1 MKEDDKKDKLLSSE
15 EGNKDNNNSDEEEGN
30 NNIIK
35 TDSENKKDN
44 LELLQD
50 KNENT
55 KEEEDNLIPEIEPK
69 RNFTPFKNDP
79 FLDSNFIS
87 RFFMYWAFKVLN
99 ISKKTKIKKEY
110 LGKLNKEH
118 DSTYFYDRMYNI
130 WEHKGYKNKTKHALL
145 LCVLRSNLPK
155 ILFVFCL
162 SIGTA
167 AADYFAVIFIK
178 FFIDYFDKESDK
190 SSFIYNLSLWQLGLC
205 FITLQGISSFLE
217 IHTLMHMNIVGN
229 RAQFELDCF
238 IYKKILKA
246 CPSSFIQRATEGEIV
261 NFVQVDAMRLS
272 WMIMTSPNIFI
283 NPIQILAYSYL
294 LFDFFSFSFFGGL
307 GILLIFF
314 LINLK
319 ISKMFHFYQKKML
332 KKKDIRMRA
341 STETFENIKILKLYS
356 WEKQF
361 MKKCLITRKDEMDAM
376 RTRFNVTTLNIS
388 LFWLC
393 PSLVACGT
401 LGLYQ
406 YLNDRLSISTMLI
419 GLSLFTKLQGPIR
432 QLPSII
438 NNIIESAVSMKR
450 IEEFIRQPETID
462 EYIHRGNYD
471 PNGEYAIKIEGG
483 NFSWGVKQEE
493 KKNKKDEENK
503 EDDKDSK
510 KDKNKKKENKNDENV
525 DKKDEEGEEG
535 EISHRNT
542 KNQINDLNP
551 DLVPSSGRSSKIDE
565 IETNNDLIQKG
576 DEYIKD
582 GCKIQIDFPKD
593 VKFDVTLKEINL
605 EIKPGEVLGI
615 IGEVGSGKS
624 SLLQAILNCLIL
636 LNPKDCDGIHING
649 KVGYASQIPWIQND
663 TIKNNI
669 LFFNKYDQEK
679 YEEILEK
686 CQLKYDLDNFEGKD
700 LTEIGEKGVNLSGGQ
715 KVRVSLART
724 VYSNPDIYLF
734 DDPISALD
742 ANIGKKIMKEL
753 IIKYLEGKTR
763 VVVTHALQYLKYMD
777 RIIYMKSGRIEWV
790 GTFKEIQEQEFFLS
804 MKKLSKLN
812 NETSM
817 NESGSNENEK
827 NKNVIKKISES
838 GREII
843 KIIKEE
849 DEEIGS
855 VKMSVYIDYSRYMG
869 GTLFLLMIIFIMSMW
884 QVNKGGSDLWLAYWS
899 LPENQNQNQNDQKS
913 KWIFFGVYCGLNLS
927 SVFFIFLRIYLLT
940 VGIIRLGRYL
950 HKDMII
956 KLVRAPIN
964 LFHETIPRG
973 QIFNRLSK
981 DLDSLNFSIFS
992 VGDTLVC
999 FLSCIGSFVLCAI
1012 YDFFSILYM
1021 PIILVCGYF
1030 ITRFYL
1036 IGSRPLTRLEA
1047 ISRSPILNTISETI
1061 PGYASIKAFEREGNY
1076 CTKYYS
1082 KINDCFNINICIRG
1096 INMWLQEMFKFLSIF
1111 YLIYLV
1117 TRTCFD
1123 SENATAQ
1130 SVGITFTYSVVLQE
1144 NLGWSFSIAANLEN
1158 IMISLER
1165 CLQYT
1170 RIKSEKPSQIKS
1182 KDDELIKKNWPQ
1194 EGRIR
1199 FENYSVRY
1207 RPTTEIVL
1215 KNLNFEIDGNEKIGV
1230 VGRTGSGKSTICLCL
1245 FRILEPLEGTIYIDD
1260 VDITQIGLDLLRKN
1274 LTIIPQDPCLM
1285 EGSLKYNIDPFNK
1298 AKNDEII
1305 SILKKI
1311 GFEYTE
1317 TDDHILNRKIEQGGS
1332 NLSVGEKQLLCIA
1345 RAILRKTKI
1354 IVMDEATAN
1363 IDMKTEEKIQK
1374 ALQYVLNYST
1384 VITVAHR
1391 IKTIINYD
1399 KILVLNNGKIE
1410 EFDTPQN
1417 LLKNENSLFYQL
1429 YSKSTM

>member
-1 MKEDDKKDKLLSSE
+1 MKEDDKIEKLISEKDNETSE
-15 EGNKDNNNSDEEEGN
+15 ENDN
-30 NNIIK
+30 IK
-35 TDSENKKDN
+35 TDSDNKINK
-44 LELLQD
+44 LELLED
-50 KNENT
+50 KIEN
-55 KEEEDNLIPEIEPK
+55 KPEEENEDNIKEIEPK
-69 RNFTPFKNDP
+69 KNFTPFKNDP
-79 FLDSNFIS
+79 FLDANFFS
-87 RFFMYWAFKVLN
+87 RFFMYWAFKVLK
-99 ISKKTKIKKEY
+99 ISKRTKIKKEY
-110 LGKLNKEH
+110 LGKLSREH
-118 DSTYFYDRMYNI
+118 DSTYFYDRINGI
-130 WEHKGYKNKTKHALL
+130 WDEKGYKNITKHALL
-145 LCVLRSNLPK
+145 LCILRSNLPK
-155 ILFVFCL
+155 IMFVFCL
-162 SIGTA
+162 SISTA

-178 FFIDYFDKESDK
+178 FFIDYFDKDKDK

-205 FITLQGISSFLE
+205 FVTLQGISSFLE

-229 RAQFELDCF
+229 RASFELNCF
-238 IYKKILKA
+238 IYKKILQA
-246 CPSSFIQRATEGEIV
+246 SPSSFTQRATEGEIV
-261 NFVQVDAMRLS
+261 NFVQVDSMRLS

-294 LFDFFSFSFFGGL
+294 LFDFFSFSFFAGL

-314 LINLK
+314 GINLK
-319 ISKMFHFYQKKML
+319 ISKLFHFYQKKML
-332 KKKDIRMRA
+332 AKKDIRMRA

-361 MKKCLITRKDEMDAM
+361 MKKCLLTRKDEMDAM
-376 RTRFNVTTLNIS
+376 RTRFNVSTTNIS

-393 PSLVACGT
+393 PSLVACAT

-419 GLSLFTKLQGPIR
+419 GLSLFTKLQGPVR
-432 QLPSII
+432 QLPGII
-438 NNIIESAVSMKR
+438 NNIIESTVSMKR
-450 IEEFIRQPETID
+450 IEDFIRQPETIN
-462 EYIHRGNYD
+462 EYVHRGNYD
-471 PNGEYAIKIEGG
+471 PNGDYAIKIKDG

-493 KKNKKDEENK
+493 KKKKNENEKKDEE
-503 EDDKDSK
+503 
-510 KDKNKKKENKNDENV
+510 KKEKKEKKLDTVDDMIKNDEKEN
-525 DKKDEEGEEG
+525 DDLEKNLGGD
-535 EISHRNT
+535 SHRNT
-542 KNQINDLNP
+542 KNKIDELEA
-551 DLVPSSGRSSKIDE
+551 DLVPSSGRESKLEEFQSDSNKDNVIVK
-565 IETNNDLIQKG
+565 KG
-576 DEYIKD
+576 DEYIKN
-582 GCKIQIDFPKD
+582 GLKIQIDFPKE
-593 VKFDVTLKEINL
+593 VKFDITLKNINI
-605 EIKPGEVLGI
+605 EIKPGEILGI

-649 KVGYASQIPWIQND
+649 RIGYASQIPWIQND

-669 LFFNKYDQEK
+669 LFFKKYNKEK
-679 YEEILEK
+679 YEEVLDK
-686 CQLKYDLDNFEGKD
+686 CQLNYDLDNFEGKD

-715 KVRVSLART
+715 KVRISLART

-753 IIKYLEGKTR
+753 IIKYLKGKTR

-777 RIIYMKSGRIEWV
+777 RIMYMKNGRIEWV
-790 GTFKEIQEQEFFLS
+790 GSFEEIQNQDFFLS

-812 NETSM
+812 NESSM
-817 NESGSNENEK
+817 NESGGKEKEQNSNA
-827 NKNVIKKISES
+827 IKQISSS

-849 DEEIGS
+849 DQEIGS
-855 VKMSVYIDYSRYMG
+855 VKMTVYLDYSRYMG

-884 QVNKGGSDLWLAYWS
+884 QANKGGSDLWLAYWS
-899 LPENQNQNQNDQKS
+899 LPDNQDESENNKKS

-927 SVFFIFLRIYLLT
+927 SVFYIFLRIYLLT

-950 HKDMII
+950 HKDMIV

-999 FLSCIGSFVLCAI
+999 FLSCIGSFILCAI
-1012 YDFFSILYM
+1012 YDSYSIIYM
-1021 PIILVCGYF
+1021 PIVLFFGYF
-1030 ITRFYL
+1030 ITKFYL

-1061 PGYASIKAFEREGNY
+1061 PGYASIKAFEKEEDY
-1076 CTKYYS
+1076 CRKYYS
-1082 KINDCFNINICIRG
+1082 KINDCFNINICLRG

-1117 TRTCFD
+1117 SRTCLD
-1123 SENATAQ
+1123 EENATAQ
-1130 SVGITFTYSVVLQE
+1130 SVGITFTYSVVLQD

-1170 RIKSEKPSQIKS
+1170 RIKSEKPSTIKPI
-1182 KDDELIKKNWPQ
+1182 DDNLKRDNWPQ
-1194 EGRIR
+1194 EGKIR

-1215 KNLNFEIDGNEKIGV
+1215 KNLNFQIEGNEKVGV

-1260 VDITQIGLDLLRKN
+1260 VDITQIGLDILRKN

-1298 AKNDEII
+1298 SKDEDII

-1317 TDDHILNRKIEQGGS
+1317 SDDHILNRKIEHGGA
-1332 NLSVGEKQLLCIA
+1332 NLSVGEKQLICIA

-1354 IVMDEATAN
+1354 VVMDEATAN

-1410 EFDTPQN
+1410 EFDTPTN
-1417 LLKNENSLFYQL
+1417 LLKNEKSLFYQL